1 MNKEL
6 ILVMNEKLPIN
17 IKEEINDNLRLQI
30 LEETKKAMW
39 SMVEYK
45 ELQMMYSC
53 ALKAIQT
60 KFEIL
65 NTEFKIKHKRNP
77 ISNITTRLKRNE
89 SVIKKLIKY
98 NKPISIESIE
108 NNLHDFAGIR
118 IVCTYIDDIYMLAD
132 ALIKQD
138 DVILIEAKDY
148 IKNPKPNGYRS
159 LHLIVEVPIFLSDK
173 KKNVKVEV
181 QIRTIAMDFWA
192 SLEHQMKYK
201 KDIKENTK
209 IVDQLKQCA
218 TVINQTD
225 EKMLALR
232 KSIDEA
238 EDIEDEFEVLK
249 EKLRRID
256 EPLL

>member
-1 MNKEL
+1 
-6 ILVMNEKLPIN
+6 MNENIPIN
-17 IKEEINDNLRLQI
+17 IKEEIKGNLRLQI

-53 ALKAIQT
+53 ALKEIQT

-65 NTEFKIKHKRNP
+65 NIEFKIKHKRNP
-77 ISNITTRLKRNE
+77 ISNITTRLKRND

-108 NNLHDFAGIR
+108 KNLHDFAGIR

-138 DVILIEAKDY
+138 DIVLIETKDY
-148 IKNPKPNGYRS
+148 IKNPKSNGYRS

-201 KDIKENTK
+201 KEIKENEK
-209 IVDQLKQCA
+209 IMEELRQCA
-218 TVINQTD
+218 MVINKTD
-225 EKMLALR
+225 EKMLSLR
-232 KSIDEA
+232 KSIESA
-238 EDIEDEFEVLK
+238 EDIEDEIEILMDK
-249 EKLRRID
+249 MKRID

>member
-1 MNKEL
+1 
-6 ILVMNEKLPIN
+6 MNENLPIN
-17 IKEEINDNLRLQI
+17 IKEGINENLRLQI

-39 SMVEYK
+39 SMIEYK

-53 ALKAIQT
+53 ALKEIQT

-89 SVIKKLIKY
+89 SVIKKLIKH
-98 NKPISIESIE
+98 NNPISIESIE
-108 NNLHDFAGIR
+108 KNLHDFAGIR

-138 DVILIEAKDY
+138 DIVLIETKDY

-192 SLEHQMKYK
+192 TLEHQMKYK
-201 KDIKENTK
+201 KEIKDGEK
-209 IVDQLKQCA
+209 IIEELRQCA
-218 TVINQTD
+218 IVINKID
-225 EKMLALR
+225 EKMLTLR

-238 EDIEDEFEVLK
+238 EDMVDEFEILK
-249 EKLRRID
+249 EKMRKID
-256 EPLL
+256 EQLF